1 MQRPNRVVRPILEG
15 MEVRFLLSAAIPSL
29 KETHSLVRRSI
40 HPAGLHGTL
49 QGEYQ
54 ILIPNPD
61 VGAIYQ
67 LSGQGNVNRL
77 GPTSVSATFHGLGFI
92 ARGQVQGDLT
102 LDGSHG
108 ASINLHLTAQG
119 EQGGFSALPSTY
131 SYRVT
136 DSTGTRGILRGT
148 GLVTL
153 RLTPGLPGG
162 PGQFAIVL
170 TRGLRGPHA

>member
-1 MQRPNRVVRPILEG
+1 MQRPIRVVRPILEG
-15 MEVRFLLSAAIPSL
+15 MEDRMSLSAAIQSL
-29 KETHSLVRRSI
+29 KETHSLVRRSSSL
-40 HPAGLHGTL
+40 AGLHGTL

-77 GPTSVSATFHGLGFI
+77 GPTTVSATFDGLGFI

-102 LDGSHG
+102 LDGRPG
-108 ASINLHLTAQG
+108 VSINLHLMARG
-119 EQGGFSALPSTY
+119 EQVGFSALPSTY
-131 SYRVT
+131 SYRIMG
-136 DSTGTRGILRGT
+136 STGTRGILRGT

-162 PGQFAIVL
+162 PGHFSIVL
-170 TRGLRGPHA
+170 TRALRGHHA